1 MSMGF
6 GSSSGW
12 RPFVS
17 VGTRMLMARR
27 QVWELRKRGYAAN
40 PVVVQGQDLRG
51 TFWGDNWRTNLESSA
66 ELAALLPSALE
77 YLRNDLLVDLKI
89 EAGQISALVQGAEL
103 YTVKIE
109 VPVMPESDWQEIV
122 QACERQVGSVVEL
135 LAAAPASV
143 VTALTR
149 KPGGLYPSVSELKLS
164 CSCAEWAGN
173 CKHVT
178 AALCGAGVRLDAHPD
193 LLFRLRQVDPSDL
206 VMHPQQ
212 PDEAPRAEEPPVL
225 AEAAHSLE
233 EPFPSQQAAPTE
245 EEPQASPLLARAV
258 EQPLPLPQSAP
269 AVEEQVSAPLPAQ
282 AGGESLPPLQP
293 AQETEDLAS
302 SAQPVIEA
310 TAVAPAIEETVEP
323 VPTPQAAE
331 VPAAAE
337 LPFPSEPLTAAPEL
351 AVRPVSPEPAFE
363 VEQRSTSIATA
374 EPARELP
381 AAVMTA
387 TAPVPAAEIEPA
399 EAIPVAI
406 ETAPRPAAVAA
417 KPAPRPASR
426 ATRKAKQAKPVPRT
440 PLPRVRGWRSQTTTM
455 ELLLD
460 AGLSTSELREWLA
473 DGTLILTDQAT
484 VYYTTPRAEMLLER
498 KAPKPTR
505 RQAR

>member
-51 TFWGDNWRTNLESSA
+51 TFWGDSWRTNLESAA

-109 VPVMPESDWQEIV
+109 VPAMPESDWQEIV
-122 QACERQVGSVVEL
+122 RACEGQVGSVVEL

-143 VTALTR
+143 VTALTQT
-149 KPGGLYPSVSELKLS
+149 PGGLYPSVSELKLS

-193 LLFRLRQVDPSDL
+193 LLFRLRQVDPSDI
-206 VMHPQQ
+206 VMHPE
-212 PDEAPRAEEPPVL
+212 EAARAEETPVL
-225 AEAAHSLE
+225 AAASQALAEPIPSRQATLASE
-233 EPFPSQQAAPTE
+233 EPLASPPPTQAA
-245 EEPQASPLLARAV
+245 L
-258 EQPLPLPQSAP
+258 
-269 AVEEQVSAPLPAQ
+269 
-282 AGGESLPPLQP
+282 ESLPPLQP
-293 AQETEDLAS
+293 AQVLRELAS
-302 SAQPVIEA
+302 IAQPMVDAREEAQAIEGA
-310 TAVAPAIEETVEP
+310 AVAVPAPRAAEAPAPAELPLASEPPAAAQEPVAQPAGPRPAIEVEQPSDSIARTEPAEDLPAP
-323 VPTPQAAE
+323 VTTAIAPIPAAE
-331 VPAAAE
+331 V
-337 LPFPSEPLTAAPEL
+337 EPTAA
-351 AVRPVSPEPAFE
+351 V
-363 VEQRSTSIATA
+363 
-374 EPARELP
+374 
-381 AAVMTA
+381 
-387 TAPVPAAEIEPA
+387 
-399 EAIPVAI
+399 PVAI
-406 ETAPRPAAVAA
+406 ETTPRPAAAA
-417 KPAPRPASR
+417 LPAPRPASR
-426 ATRKAKQAKPVPRT
+426 ATRNAKRAKPVPRT

-460 AGLSTSELREWLA
+460 TGLSTSELREWLA

-498 KAPKPTR
+498 KAPKPAR
-505 RQAR
+505 RRAR